1 MSFKI
6 FVHSNTFQ
14 PTEFNHLSTGHLFAD
29 SYNIQL
35 SDIVKKWKAYNAS
48 GDIQGLSVDTDW
60 LVQLFT
66 SKSSTDEFK
75 ECRYSDVRFV
85 IDNYDQLFTKLT
97 TRLEPENSILNNIIG
112 RGGFLWNLGKKGL
125 EAINVIDNDEVTGK
139 KHWENIGETVANA
152 FRAVLYCKTTYSFT
166 YLELY
171 DMSKLSNLKSL
182 LTIVW
187 GSPYSYPP
195 LFNGMVEDVLLSI
208 VSKEYKGSE
217 VYGSQ
222 KYYDLFDETRKMVA
236 QIKNDEK
243 SESISGPE
251 GVRKWN
257 RLHEKYL
264 EKELETRNEKSE
276 AGIKKAEER
285 EEKAAVELK
294 KIKSTLS
301 KKKREFESLQEE
313 YQNSDGIVS
322 HLTDRA
328 GKEVFR
334 RGFNKY
340 KPSQMPKVTKGMSD
354 EMDLWR
360 LKKEMKKLASL
371 PKEIQKLGKR
381 IPNLEKKH
389 HLEQQALNGLRS
401 KQNNILPSR
410 LRE

>member
-60 LVQLFT
+60 IVQLFT

-75 ECRYSDVRFV
+75 ECSYSDVRFV
-85 IDNYDQLFTKLT
+85 IDNYDQLLMKLT

-112 RGGFLWNLGKKGL
+112 RGGFIWNLGKKGL
-125 EAINVIDNDEVTGK
+125 EAINVIDDDEVAGK
-139 KHWENIGETVANA
+139 KQWENIGETVANA
-152 FRAVLYCKTTYSFT
+152 FRAVLYCKISSFT

-187 GSPYSYPP
+187 GSPYSYTP

-222 KYYDLFDETRKMVA
+222 KYYDLFDKTRKMVA
-236 QIKNDEK
+236 QIKNNEK
-243 SESISGPE
+243 SELISGPE

-264 EKELETRNEKSE
+264 EKELETRNEKSK
-276 AGIKKAEER
+276 AGIKKAEKR

-301 KKKREFESLQEE
+301 KKKRELESLQEE

-322 HLTDRA
+322 HLTHRA

-371 PKEIQKLGKR
+371 PKEIKKLEKKMG
-381 IPNLEKKH
+381 ILEKKH
-389 HLEQQALNGLRS
+389 VEEQQALNGLRS
-401 KQNNILPSR
+401 KQNSILPSR
-410 LRE
+410 FRL

>member
-75 ECRYSDVRFV
+75 ECSYSDVRFV

-125 EAINVIDNDEVTGK
+125 EAINVIDNDEVAGK

-222 KYYDLFDETRKMVA
+222 KYYDLFDETRNMVA
-236 QIKNDEK
+236 QIKYDEK
-243 SESISGPE
+243 SESISSN
-251 GVRKWN
+251 VKKWN
-257 RLHEKYL
+257 RLQEKYL

-276 AGIKKAEER
+276 AEIEKAKKK
-285 EEKAAVELK
+285 EEKANAELTNV
-294 KIKSTLS
+294 SDDLS
-301 KKKREFESLQEE
+301 KKKRELESLQEE
-313 YQNSDGIVS
+313 YQNSDGILS
-322 HLTDRA
+322 HIADRA
-328 GKEVFR
+328 GKEMFR
-334 RGFNKY
+334 IGFNKY
-340 KPSQMPKVTKGMSD
+340 KPSKMPKVSKGMSD
-354 EMDLWR
+354 EMEIRR
-360 LKKEMKKLASL
+360 LKKDMNKLASL
-371 PKEIQKLGKR
+371 PKEIKELEER
-381 IPNLEKKH
+381 IPNLKEKHRLK
-389 HLEQQALNGLRS
+389 QKTLNELRS

>member
-29 SYNIQL
+29 SYYIQL

-60 LVQLFT
+60 IVQLFT

-75 ECRYSDVRFV
+75 ECSYSDVRFV
-85 IDNYDQLFTKLT
+85 IDNYDQLLMKLT

-112 RGGFLWNLGKKGL
+112 RGGFIWNLGKKGL
-125 EAINVIDNDEVTGK
+125 EAINVIDDDEVAGK
-139 KHWENIGETVANA
+139 KQWENIGETVANA
-152 FRAVLYCKTTYSFT
+152 FRAVLYCKISSFT

-187 GSPYSYPP
+187 GSPYSYTP

-222 KYYDLFDETRKMVA
+222 KYYDLFDKTRKMVA
-236 QIKNDEK
+236 QIKNNEK
-243 SESISGPE
+243 SELISGPE

-264 EKELETRNEKSE
+264 EKELETRNEKSK
-276 AGIKKAEER
+276 AGIKKAEKR

-301 KKKREFESLQEE
+301 KKKRELESLQEE

-322 HLTDRA
+322 HLTHRA

-371 PKEIQKLGKR
+371 PKEIKKLEKKMG
-381 IPNLEKKH
+381 ILEKKH
-389 HLEQQALNGLRS
+389 VEEQQALNGLRS
-401 KQNNILPSR
+401 KQNSILPSR
-410 LRE
+410 FRL